1 MVKVAN
7 SHFVALAMNWLY
19 LRWIFCRHC
28 AHASFDYSIQRENKL
43 FSPDT
48 SEVASV
54 ELCLSPVN
62 ESLKRLCQDIRN
74 VTSPTKDQLGR
85 MAESL
90 DLDKA
95 IARINLR
102 KMWHDLTKW
111 EQRSNIFNTQV
122 SEYGQTVAG
131 RLGKITRQQLESGQI
146 DGTRVAELLRHSIKR
161 LNGLN
166 ETIGRWEI
174 PVGFDN
180 FSDIVKDI
188 IPKNSVWESITAPLS
203 SISAPLSS
211 ISTRFNT
218 TWTALRDFFGH
229 KMLLLHR
236 H

>member
-7 SHFVALAMNWLY
+7 SHFVALTMNWLY
-19 LRWIFCRHC
+19 LRWIFSRHC

-54 ELCLSPVN
+54 ELCLSLLLPVN

-74 VTSPTKDQLGR
+74 VTSQLSTTKDQLGR

-122 SEYGQTVAG
+122 SEYGQIVAG
-131 RLGKITRQQLESGQI
+131 RIGKITRQQLESGQI

-161 LNGLN
+161 LNGLK

-180 FSDIVKDI
+180 FSDIVKDSV
-188 IPKNSVWESITAPLS
+188 PKNSVWESIT
-203 SISAPLSS
+203 APLSS